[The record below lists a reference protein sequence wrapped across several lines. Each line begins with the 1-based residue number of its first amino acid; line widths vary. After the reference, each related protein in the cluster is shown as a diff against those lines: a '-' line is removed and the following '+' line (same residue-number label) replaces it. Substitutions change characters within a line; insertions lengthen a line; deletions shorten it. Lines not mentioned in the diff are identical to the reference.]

1 MYVEVTRLDSNFYSQ
16 DAIDLAKNLIGK
28 VICRKFEDGEVYRYH
43 ITETEAYCGEKDLAC
58 HACKGKTDRTAVM
71 YETGGHVYMYLIY
84 GMYWMLNI
92 VSGKKNDAQA
102 VLIRGVEGADGPG
115 KVGRLLKLDKSYY
128 GLNLATADNFWLE
141 NDGTQY
147 SYEATPRIGISYAGE
162 PWVSKPWRFVHQM
175 PKIKKPRKKAAS
187 KIDNTDS

>member
-1 MYVEVTRLDSNFYSQ
+1 MSTKRVRLDSNFYSQ
-16 DAIDLAKNLIGK
+16 DVIDLAKNLIGK
-28 VICRKFEDGEVYRYH
+28 VICRKFEDGEVHRFH

-58 HACKGKTDRTAVM
+58 HACKGKTDRTSVM
-71 YETGGHVYMYLIY
+71 YEAGGHVYIYLIY

-141 NDGTQY
+141 DDGTQY
-147 SYEATPRIGISYAGE
+147 SYEATPRIGIAYAGE
-162 PWVSKPWRFVHQM
+162 PWVSKPWRFVHQI
-175 PKIKKPRKKAAS
+175 PKIKKPRKRAAS
-187 KIDNTDS
+187 KKDNAND